1 VNQAVKSIINSK
13 YSILTMAQKITK
25 QAAPVKP
32 TTAAKPTVKTTEA
45 RPVHFIFDK
54 GNYRLL
60 IISIAVVTLGFILM
74 AGRTD
79 IYSTTKIVI
88 APLVILAGFALGF
101 FAIFK
106 KPVNG

>member
-1 VNQAVKSIINSK
+1 
-13 YSILTMAQKITK
+13 MAQKYTK
-25 QAAPVKP
+25 PAAPVK
-32 TTAAKPTVKTTEA
+32 TTISARPAAKPESSQI
-45 RPVHFIFDK
+45 HFIFDR

-60 IISIAVVTLGFILM
+60 IISIAVVVFGFILM
-74 AGRTD
+74 AGKTD

-106 KPVNG
+106 KPEKV